1 MNMTMRQ
8 RSALVQAAEHKH
20 NQLPRPVLAGEIVMA
35 EYNQKEACPELAQ
48 TANRMDWIIVGL
60 WIWIVLIVA
69 LSAAAA
75 LGAFK

>member
-35 EYNQKEACPELAQ
+35 EYNPKPAFKYG
-48 TANRMDWIIVGL
+48 R
-60 WIWIVLIVA
+60 IVLVA
-69 LSAAAA
+69 LVLVAVW
-75 LGAFK
+75 GAFA